1 MLPRGEVIGVEAL
14 ARWTHPQQGAVS
26 PELFVALAERS
37 GLILELTA
45 TILEQAL
52 DFCRACSA
60 RGRPISVAV
69 NLSPRALLDAS
80 LLREALARHPD
91 VLPSQLTLE
100 ITESSVIGD
109 PEAALLALGALR
121 QLGIRLSVDD

>member
-69 NLSPRALLDAS
+69 NLSPRALLDAN
-80 LLREALARHPD
+80 LLPVVREALGRHPD

-100 ITESSVIGD
+100 ITESSVLGD
-109 PEAALLALGALR
+109 PEAALLDLGALR
-121 QLGIRLSVDD
+121 QLGI